1 MTRKIIDIGQ
11 KGNDGTGDALRDS
24 FRKIND
30 NFQELYSV
38 VGLGDQLSF
47 TGLID
52 TPNSFVGNDN
62 GIVSVN
68 TSGSAIV
75 FKQLVGGSGVTFDF
89 ETNPNEIVINAAFSN
104 IQSDSSPQLGG
115 PVNAFSGGERYPIG
129 NLPDLNSITEVDDA
143 IAKLTTKFPSNPD
156 AYDPL
161 RLAATKG
168 YADSKVS
175 LAGTDTI
182 NAATGTNDPGRG
194 IMTGPLI
201 LARDPNADDDT
212 LWDGKIAATKRYVDN
227 SSYYSKVN
235 LHVSTGGNDT
245 REDISVEQRGR
256 ALAYAYRSIE
266 AAAKRAEEII
276 LDAPQELGPYRKKLT
291 YNDGANYCTLTGIVT
306 SPLSGTGC
314 VATPVMTLDTIELSD
329 PGTGYIPGDLL
340 SISGGTGT
348 SQIVLEVF
356 TSEPGTGKIITF
368 KINTTGNYT
377 VLPGSSN
384 VTTETNSDIGAGAK
398 FNITY
403 KLNSVTVVDGGQDF
417 NLVSVRITG
426 GGGSGAFATAN
437 VSNGAVASISLNAT
451 GSGFTSLPTITVE
464 LPRFKIATGGLKTD
478 FTKPTSGPGRDL
490 REGLYL
496 RGVTSGALANILSH
510 SGELLGTDELFEVDI
525 VAGAFTL
532 GEQIEYG
539 DPVKLVHV
547 TIMIESGIYDENF
560 PIKVPANVSIMGDEF
575 RRTIIRPKLG
585 MSTSPY
591 ANVHFCRDTVIDG
604 LTITTQRYGYH
615 YLTDASQPI
624 YPTIDNAG
632 GYKLAAELLRL
643 NRAFIKAEVI
653 GWIAGQVVN
662 EIAPFTKDFTYNAE
676 LCARDVGLIIDAM
689 TFDMK
694 YGGSNRTVS
703 AALKYYQSASSL
715 IAITTQKLET
725 IAAINYIDTLAQAV
739 ISNSPPGASFQTAEP
754 QVINPAIIAEV
765 GADTVVTTL
774 VSIITDMVD
783 SEANFNAP
791 KDNPDMDVFLMNDAT
806 RLYQQTIQGAG
817 GFALVLDPE
826 GQILTKSPYAQ
837 VGTVF
842 SRSTGRQTFAGS
854 LLIDGFAGNQQFL
867 PTAKS
872 VDNFTLDVSELVR
885 KPQTPFSFFRNG
897 VPYRVNYIRNYTF
910 DPAGSTAQFVL
921 DETTPYLP
929 ELFTYNQS
937 KCYRDVGLILEAVTT
952 DLVFSTNYQTTK
964 AGLSYLRSYTS
975 EVTTNQTYETVAALN
990 YARDQALLLVTDPSA
1005 RTIITSR
1012 FANVTN
1018 LISRGVSASPVLIFP
1033 NSVNDSSGLFNASA
1047 LLQANKTF
1055 IKAELIAWINA
1066 QILQYTVTT
1075 PTPASIWYNFT
1086 YNTATCSRDT
1096 GYIVDALTFDIVYG
1110 GNLSVVDNA
1119 RSYWNGGVSVFANQ
1133 TAQSGAAYTRLK
1145 AVVQQIVVNTTV
1157 TKSTG
1162 NTEAQIKDLSNPGS
1176 AGSVT
1181 TLGTL
1186 TDIIIAAVTSE
1197 ASIPGT
1203 ATNPTFANST
1213 NTSFKTDRTNILA
1226 VKATIQQ
1233 DTIDQINNVIS
1244 KFELVTPGNRSM
1256 LSNDFTCIN
1265 DMGYGLLATNGGL
1278 TEAVSMFTYYCYT
1291 AYYSLNGGQIRSV
1304 GGSSANGVYA
1314 LKAEGS
1320 DPLEVPDIVSLVDNI
1335 SQGGTVYAPGGVAP
1349 YQTAENSLYIYVD
1362 YDSYIP
1368 YNQSEIEI
1376 DHSGTIIRYLVSSA
1390 DTGGPVPAG
1399 IAKLNLS
1406 TTGAG
1411 NTSTS
1416 GLFAA
1421 VADGT
1426 RVTIRSIFEMKLSD
1440 VGTFIGTRPST
1451 ALVFVENPSKVYRVL
1466 SSTSGGLPAGQA
1478 RLTLRE
1484 NYDFI
1489 DALVFDLGGPEQ
1501 PAGHG
1506 AVGNAQIAINDLSP
1520 NDALRAVGSQFA
1532 WKGTVHTVTSYENTT
1547 ATGQQYAR
1555 IKFSPVLA
1563 DTVIGYTDQVVLKC
1577 GAQAGMSGDIT
1588 SAISTARFTGHDLLD
1603 IGTGSY
1609 ADSNYPEVIYGSP
1622 ANPKTP
1628 EQEVQEVGKGRV
1640 FYVTTDQDGNF
1651 RVGPYFQVDQ
1661 GTGTVTFAASIALS
1675 SLDGLGFKR
1684 GVSISEF
1691 STDDT
1696 MTDNSTDTVPVE
1708 QAVRAYID
1716 RRLGQNHNG
1725 GTLDPSN
1732 VIPSITGGYMALDGS
1747 MGMKADLDMS
1757 DLGSTHKIV
1766 GLADPINANDA
1777 VNKGWHT
1784 IANLQD
1790 GTLSSPANGSVPVF
1804 TGTGTNFVNASVT
1817 GVVTWTRSGNTLTT
1831 AITDGSITNVDI
1843 NSSAA
1848 IAQTK
1853 LALNDSTAAANA
1865 GTSVKGI
1872 ASFDSAN
1879 FETNSGWV
1887 GIKANGVA
1895 LTEIAQLTGR
1905 SVIANSS
1912 ISTGNPAAVLMTD
1925 VINLGGAI
1933 KKAQYSAT
1941 GYLRRSALGDNTQD
1955 ANYEVVDESS
1965 GNIVS
1970 TLVKRDANGDFAANV
1985 VNFTQLKIDS
1995 KTIADTEALTGTDTG
2010 IVKLYSY
2017 KGIAGILLGDGAVAA
2032 DKKTYYRNDEHIFQS
2047 QNSLAGGTVNI
2058 GTLTTGASINP
2069 GSIIGTWS
2077 LGTGSSI
2084 DSSAGSLKAT
2094 TITTGAAITAGTL
2107 TGSWNL
2113 GTTSS
2118 LTVGTG
2124 WIDVRTGTLYANTLN
2139 SGNSATAG
2147 SITGAWTLG
2156 SGSTL
2161 VASTVVGQANSATI
2175 AASSTNTV
2183 SNIVQRDS
2191 SGNFAAGTISA
2202 ALNGNASTS
2211 SKWATARTVTFTGDV
2226 TGSFTIDGSANVSN
2240 VALTVGT
2247 DTVVL
2252 GTDTTGN
2259 YAASV
2264 AVSGNGLSIT
2274 GVAGE
2279 NVAYTVTSNATS
2291 ANTANSIVYRDAAGG
2306 FNAGTISANL
2316 TGTASNATDSTNAA
2330 NVAVAAVADNVT
2342 YYMPF
2347 FSGNSNGN
2355 KPLKYDADLAY
2366 NPSTN
2371 TLSVGGG
2378 AGTFSGNASTATTAA
2393 TANALTTTNSYQVL
2407 SLGVGVA
2414 ASGTTGEIRATN
2426 NITAYYSDDRLK
2438 TKLGKIENAL
2448 DKVDQLSGFYYEAN
2462 QTAVDLGYE
2471 VKREVGVSAQ
2481 EVEAIM
2487 PEIVAPAPIDDKYL
2501 TVRYERLAPLLIE
2514 AIKELRAEINDIK
2527 KKLS

>member
-1 MTRKIIDIGQ
+1 MTRKIIDIGL
-11 KGNDGTGDALRDS
+11 KGNDGTGDSLRDS

-52 TPNSFVGNDN
+52 TPNSYIGQDN
-62 GIVSVN
+62 GLVSVN
-68 TSGSAIV
+68 TDGTGVV

-89 ETNPNEIVINAAFSN
+89 DTNPNEIVVNAAFSN
-104 IQSDSSPQLGG
+104 IQSDESPQLGG
-115 PVNAFSGGERYPIG
+115 PVNAFSGGNRYPIG
-129 NLPDLNSITEVDDA
+129 NLPDINSYDEVQDA
-143 IAKLTTKFPSNPD
+143 ITKMTGKFSSNAD
-156 AYDPL
+156 SYNPL
-161 RLAATKG
+161 RFAVNKG
-168 YADSKVS
+168 YADSKIS
-175 LAGTDTI
+175 LAGTDAKNT
-182 NAATGTNDPGRG
+182 ATNGDDPTQG

-201 LARDPNADDDT
+201 LSRDPVADDDI
-212 LWDGKIAATKRYVDN
+212 LWDGMIAATKRYVDN

-235 LHVSTGGNDT
+235 LYVSTGGNDT
-245 REDISVEQRGR
+245 REDISAEQRGR
-256 ALAYAYRSIE
+256 ALAYSYRTIE

-276 LDAPQELGPYRKKLT
+276 LEAPYELGPYRKKLT
-291 YNDGANYCTLTGIVT
+291 YDDGATNCTLTAIVT
-306 SPLSGTGC
+306 SPLSGSGC
-314 VATPVMTLDTIELSD
+314 IANPIMTLDTIKLNQA
-329 PGTGYIPGDLL
+329 GIGYLPGDLV
-340 SISGGTGT
+340 SVVGGIGT
-348 SQIVLEVF
+348 SQIIIRVF
-356 TSEPGTGKIITF
+356 TSDPSTGAIIQF
-368 KINTTGNYT
+368 EVVTTGNYSS
-377 VLPGSSN
+377 LPGATG
-384 VTTETNSDIGAGAK
+384 VTTDTNSATGSGATVD
-398 FNITY
+398 ITY
-403 KLNSVTVVDGGQDF
+403 KVNSIEVTDGGADF
-417 NLVSVRITG
+417 NLVSVRILG

-437 VSNGAVASISLNAT
+437 VSGGSVASISLTAT

-478 FTKPTSGPGRDL
+478 FTQSQGPSRDI

-496 RGVTSGALANILSH
+496 RGITSGALANILSH
-510 SGELLGTDELFEVDI
+510 SGELLANDELFEVDI
-525 VAGAFTL
+525 VSGAFVL
-532 GEQIEYG
+532 GEEMEYG
-539 DPVKLVHV
+539 DPVKTVNV
-547 TIMIESGIYDENF
+547 TILVESGTYHENL
-560 PIKVPANVSIMGDEF
+560 PIKVSANVSIMGDEF
-575 RRTIIRPKLG
+575 RRTNIRPNIT
-585 MSTSPY
+585 MSTSPW

-604 LTITTQRYGYH
+604 LTITSQRYGHH

-624 YPTIDNAG
+624 YPAVNNPG
-632 GYKLAAELLRL
+632 SFKFAASLLEL

-653 GWIAGQVVN
+653 GWIYGHVVN
-662 EIAPFTKDFTYNAE
+662 NISPFTSSFTYDQE
-676 LCARDVGLIIDAM
+676 LCKRDVGLIIDAM
-689 TFDMK
+689 VFDMK
-694 YGGSNRTVS
+694 YGGQNRTVS

-715 IAITTQKLET
+715 IAITTQKAETLAAIDYINT
-725 IAAINYIDTLAQAV
+725 IAQSVINNV
-739 ISNSPPGASFQTAEP
+739 PPAASYQVAES

-765 GADTVVTTL
+765 GADVVITSL
-774 VSIITDMVD
+774 VGIITDILTD
-783 SEANFNAP
+783 EANFNAP
-791 KDNPDMDVFLMNDAT
+791 LTSDSMDVYLMNDAT

-854 LLIDGFAGNQQFL
+854 LLIDGFAGNQQFV
-867 PTAKS
+867 PVAKS
-872 VDNFTLDVSELVR
+872 VDNFTLNVTELVR

-897 VPYRVNYIRNYTF
+897 IAYRVNYIRNF
-910 DPAGSTAQFVL
+910 VFNPAGSTAQFVL
-921 DETTPYLP
+921 DETTPYTP

-937 KCYRDVGLILEAVTT
+937 KCYRDVGLIVDAVTS
-952 DLVFSTNYQTTK
+952 DLVFGTNYQSTK
-964 AGLSYLRSYTS
+964 AGLAYLRSYTS
-975 EVTTNQTYETVAALN
+975 EVINNQTYETVTAIK
-990 YARDQALLLVTDPSA
+990 YARDQVLAQVTDPSA
-1005 RTIITSR
+1005 QTIITSR
-1012 FANVTN
+1012 FANITN
-1018 LISRGVSASPVLIFP
+1018 LISRGVSALPVLIYP
-1033 NSVNDSSGLFNASA
+1033 NTVGASTGVNNAA
-1047 LLQANKTF
+1047 VLLQSNRTF
-1055 IKAELIAWINA
+1055 IRAEIIAWINV
-1066 QILQYTVTT
+1066 QIATN
-1075 PTPASIWYNFT
+1075 AGIWAGFT
-1086 YNTATCSRDT
+1086 YNSTSCSRDV
-1096 GYIVDALTFDIVYG
+1096 GYLVDALTFDLLYG
-1110 GNLSVVDNA
+1110 GNSSTVETAL
-1119 RSYWNGGVSVFANQ
+1119 SYWNGATSMVVGQ
-1133 TAQSGAAYTRLK
+1133 TAQSAAAFTRMK
-1145 AVVQQIVVNTTV
+1145 AVVQAIVVNTTV
-1157 TKSTG
+1157 TNSSG
-1162 NTEAQIKDLSNPGS
+1162 NAESQIKDLVNPGD
-1176 AGSVT
+1176 AGSAT

-1186 TDIIIAAVTSE
+1186 SDAIIAIVQNS
-1197 ASIPGT
+1197 ASAPAIT
-1203 ATNPTFANST
+1203 APSYASST
-1213 NTSFKTDRTNILA
+1213 NTSFKVDRTNIQA
-1226 VKATIQQ
+1226 VKVTIQT
-1233 DTIDQINNVIS
+1233 DTITQINNVIS

-1304 GGSSANGVYA
+1304 GGSSANGIYG

-1335 SQGGTVYAPGGVAP
+1335 SQGGTVYAPGAAAP
-1349 YQTAENSLYIYVD
+1349 YQTAENSLFIYVD
-1362 YDSYIP
+1362 YDSYTP

-1376 DHSGTIIRYLVSSA
+1376 DHTGTIVRYLVSSA
-1390 DTGGPVPAG
+1390 DTGGSIPAG
-1399 IAKLNLS
+1399 VAKLNLS

-1426 RVTIRSIFEMKLSD
+1426 RVTIRSIFEMKLND
-1440 VGTFIGTRPST
+1440 VGTTIGTRPST
-1451 ALVFVENPSKVYRVL
+1451 ALVFVENPNKVYRVL

-1520 NDALRAVGSQFA
+1520 SDALRAVGSQFA
-1532 WKGTVHTVTSYENTT
+1532 WKGTVHTISSYENTT
-1547 ATGQQYAR
+1547 TTGQPYGR
-1555 IKFSPVLA
+1555 LKFAPALA
-1563 DTVIGYTDQVVLKC
+1563 YDVTGYTDQVVLKC

-1696 MTDNSTDTVPVE
+1696 MTDNATDTVPVE

-1716 RRLGQNHNG
+1716 RRLGINHNG
-1725 GTLDPSN
+1725 GILDPLN
-1732 VIPSITGGYMALDGS
+1732 MIPTTTGGYMALNGAL
-1747 MGMKADLDMS
+1747 GMKADLDMS
-1757 DLGSTHKIV
+1757 NLGVKHKIV
-1766 GLADPINANDA
+1766 GMADPINDNDA

-1790 GTLSSPANGSVPVF
+1790 GTLSSPANASIPVF
-1804 TGTGTNFVNASVT
+1804 TGTGTSFVNANVA

-1831 AITDGSITNVDI
+1831 AITDGSIVNADI
-1843 NSSAA
+1843 SASAA
-1848 IAQTK
+1848 IAQSK
-1853 LALNDSTAAANA
+1853 LTLSDSTAGANA
-1865 GTSVKGI
+1865 GASTKGI

-1879 FETNSGWV
+1879 FETAGGWV
-1887 GIKANGVA
+1887 GIKNNGIA
-1895 LTEIAQLTGR
+1895 MGDIAQIAGLSVIGR
-1905 SVIANSS
+1905 SAI
-1912 ISTGNPAAVLMTD
+1912 NPGDVAAVLMSD
-1925 VINLGGAI
+1925 VINLGKAV
-1933 KKAQYSAT
+1933 KKSQYSTVGYLKRTNAGDFGEDTSYAITNDAT
-1941 GYLRRSALGDNTQD
+1941 GN
-1955 ANYEVVDESS
+1955 VV
-1965 GNIVS
+1965 N
-1970 TLVKRDANGDFAANV
+1970 TLVKRDADGSFAANV
-1985 VNFTQLKIDS
+1985 VNFQQLQIDS
-1995 KTIADTEALTGTDTG
+1995 KVAIDTEAGIGTDTG
-2010 IVKLYSY
+2010 YVKFYSY
-2017 KGIAGILLGDGAVAA
+2017 KGTASLLLGDGAVAG
-2032 DKKTYYRNDEHIFQS
+2032 DKKSYYRNDEHIFQS
-2047 QNSLAGGTVNI
+2047 ANSLLGGTVNV
-2058 GTLTTGASINP
+2058 GTLTTGAAAT
-2069 GSIIGTWS
+2069 GGTLIGQWALSSSSGIDVS
-2077 LGTGSSI
+2077 LGTLKSTTLTTGSISN
-2084 DSSAGSLKAT
+2084 AG
-2094 TITTGAAITAGTL
+2094 TITGAWTL
-2107 TGSWNL
+2107 TGS
-2113 GTTSS
+2113 SV
-2118 LTVGTG
+2118 LTVETG
-2124 WIDVRTGTLYANTLN
+2124 SIDVRTGTLYSDTLHAGAPGSNGLITGTWTVN
-2139 SGNSATAG
+2139 SGS
-2147 SITGAWTLG
+2147 S
-2156 SGSTL
+2156 L
-2161 VASTVVGQANSATI
+2161 VASSVTNQKNSATI
-2175 AASSTNTV
+2175 TADTANTAST
-2183 SNIVQRDS
+2183 IVQRDA
-2191 SGNFAAGTISA
+2191 SGNFVAGTITA
-2202 ALNGNASTS
+2202 ALAGNASTA
-2211 SKWATARTVTFTGDV
+2211 SKWATARSVTFTGDV
-2226 TGSFTIDGSANVSN
+2226 TGSFTIDGSANVAN
-2240 VALTVGT
+2240 VALTIGADSVA
-2247 DTVVL
+2247 L

-2264 AVSGNGLSIT
+2264 AVSGSGLTIT
-2274 GVAGE
+2274 GTAGE
-2279 NVAYTVTSNATS
+2279 GTAYTVNSNATN
-2291 ANTANSIVYRDAAGG
+2291 ANTASTIVFRDAGG
-2306 FNAGTISANL
+2306 NFAAGTITANL
-2316 TGTASNATDSTNAA
+2316 TGTASSANDATNTTNVNVNAVS
-2330 NVAVAAVADNVT
+2330 DNVT
-2342 YYMPF
+2342 YYLPF

-2355 KPLKYDADLAY
+2355 KPLKYDADITY

-2371 TLSVGGG
+2371 TLTVGGG
-2378 AGTFSGNASTATTAA
+2378 NGTFSGTATSATIAA

-2407 SLGVGVA
+2407 SLGVGTA

-2527 KKLS
+2527 KKLG